1 MPLFSSFQ
9 VDQQEFSVEA
19 NAEKLMPRK
28 HWTTSYAER
37 RNAAACG
44 DAAISWEYH
53 GDTHS
58 GKPWET
64 RGNPRRL
71 NIAMFYRRILKWYDS
86 ITYRQKW

>member
-37 RNAAACG
+37 RNAAASG
-44 DAAISWEYH
+44 DAARSWEYH

-64 RGNPRRL
+64 MGNHGKPGE
-71 NIAMFYRRILKWYDS
+71 IPGG
-86 ITYRQKW
+86 